1 VYAASIQPF
10 LAQETSMPETFI
22 RPATAQDL
30 PRLTEIYNYYVLHTP
45 VTFDLEPYTVE
56 KRRSW
61 FDQFAATGRHRLL
74 VAVENN
80 VVIGYA
86 GTTRFR
92 AKAAY
97 DTTVEATIYCA
108 QEAVGKGI
116 GRKLFAALFEAIA
129 QEDIHRIVGGY
140 TMPNAGSA
148 SLLERFKFQ
157 PVGIFRETGRKFG
170 KYWDVAFLERPLH
183 LPAERETRSGC

>member
-1 VYAASIQPF
+1 MAETRIRAA
-10 LAQETSMPETFI
+10 TTH
-22 RPATAQDL
+22 DL

-45 VTFDLEPYTVE
+45 ITFDLEPYTVE
-56 KRRSW
+56 KRAEW
-61 FDQFAATGRHRLL
+61 LNQFALTGRHRLL
-74 VAVENN
+74 IAEENN
-80 VVIGYA
+80 KVVGYA

-116 GRKLFAALFEAIA
+116 GRKLFTALFQAIE

-140 TMPNAGSA
+140 TMPNPGSA
-148 SLLERFKFQ
+148 SLLERFRFQ
-157 PVGIFRETGRKFG
+157 PVGIFHEVGRKFDRR
-170 KYWDVAFLERPLH
+170 WDVAFTERPLR
-183 LPAERETRSGC
+183 LPDSK